1 MSLQVLN
8 KMCNFASPFK
18 GKRVKGKRVK
28 GINQ

>member
-8 KMCNFASPFK
+8 KMCNFASRLK